1 MVEKIVIELND
12 PIVKKWYSQDAGRAV
27 KVSHM
32 FAEITMNAAE
42 ASSFRIGPRFGFYP
56 ETATVDDL
64 INAFGSKEKMFAAID
79 AKKAEQEAVLA
90 ELREK
95 LAAFNSVLGAKR
107 AAERAII
114 EAEHEERRQN
124 IARAGGKSRFS
135 GMGIPCGD

>member
-12 PIVKKWYSQDAGRAV
+12 PIVKKWYSPDAGRAV

-42 ASSFRIGPRFGFYP
+42 LSFKVGPRFGFYP
-56 ETATVDDL
+56 ETATIDDL
-64 INAFGSKEKMFAAID
+64 INSFGSKEEMFAAID

-95 LAAFNSVLGAKR
+95 LLAFKPVLDAKR
-107 AAERAII
+107 AAEKAII
-114 EAEHEERRQN
+114 EAQHEERRQSLV
-124 IARAGGKSRFS
+124 RSGGKSRFS
-135 GMGIPCGD
+135 GMGIPCED